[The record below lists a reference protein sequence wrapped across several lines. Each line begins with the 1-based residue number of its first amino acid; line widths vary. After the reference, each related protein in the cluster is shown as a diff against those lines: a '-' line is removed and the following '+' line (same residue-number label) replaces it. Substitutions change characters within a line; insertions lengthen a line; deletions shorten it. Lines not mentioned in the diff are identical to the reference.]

1 MKKINIIIPT
11 YNESKNILP
20 LIKEIKRY
28 LPDANIC
35 VVDDSKKNII
45 GNILKKNN
53 FHKVIYFHRKNK
65 KGRGSAVIYGF
76 KKLFN
81 KNIDQIFIEMDAD
94 FSHRPSELKK
104 NIKLFKKNKSDLLIA
119 SRYLKKSKIL
129 NWSMSRKILSK
140 LSNILA
146 KTILKHTE
154 KNYKERPIDIFIMK
168 DFVSASLTISNELIS
183 LGYYSFNVE
192 PNMKLTIH
200 ENWQNFDHYLTS
212 LKTKFRVKAKKALKL
227 SHNLLVKEITVEN
240 FDEQVKEMTEL
251 YKRVA
256 SKADF
261 NLGAFN
267 LATYK
272 SLKEK
277 LGDVY
282 LLKSYWL
289 DHKMVGFMSGMLNEN
304 KLDAH
309 FVGIDYELNRSYAIY
324 QRMLYDYIGIAIT
337 KKITTLNFGRTASEI
352 KSSVGATPEHLTV
365 YIRHKK
371 SITNKFLKLF
381 LLKIQPT
388 EFHQKFPFKIESKNS

>member
-1 MKKINIIIPT
+1 LNCNRTSKKTFVYNHINEIPKTIWGELACSNHLYFTPNYLEAIEKNNDHLTFFYIVLTDTKQKAIAFASVQIITFHLDAIENDLSTIVKRVTYLARKFKIIPS
-11 YNESKNILP
+11 EGIFIKN
-20 LIKEIKRY
+20 
-28 LPDANIC
+28 DQ
-35 VVDDSKKNII
+35 
-45 GNILKKNN
+45 
-53 FHKVIYFHRKNK
+53 NK
-65 KGRGSAVIYGF
+65 KTV
-76 KKLFN
+76 L
-81 KNIDQIFIEMDAD
+81 
-94 FSHRPSELKK
+94 
-104 NIKLFKKNKSDLLIA
+104 
-119 SRYLKKSKIL
+119 
-129 NWSMSRKILSK
+129 RK
-140 LSNILA
+140 LA
-146 KTILKHTE
+146 KAILKHTE

-168 DFVSASLTISNELIS
+168 DFVSTSLSISNELIS

-227 SHNLLVKEITVEN
+227 SRNLLVKEITVEN

-277 LGDVY
+277 LGDIY

-309 FVGIDYELNRSYAIY
+309 FVGIDYELNKSYAIY
-324 QRMLYDYIGIAIT
+324 QRMLYDYIDIAIT

>member
-1 MKKINIIIPT
+1 MSGEHGIFI
-11 YNESKNILP
+11 KN
-20 LIKEIKRY
+20 
-28 LPDANIC
+28 DQ
-35 VVDDSKKNII
+35 
-45 GNILKKNN
+45 
-53 FHKVIYFHRKNK
+53 NK
-65 KGRGSAVIYGF
+65 KTV
-76 KKLFN
+76 L
-81 KNIDQIFIEMDAD
+81 
-94 FSHRPSELKK
+94 
-104 NIKLFKKNKSDLLIA
+104 
-119 SRYLKKSKIL
+119 
-129 NWSMSRKILSK
+129 RK
-140 LSNILA
+140 LA
-146 KTILKHTE
+146 KAILKHTE

-168 DFVSASLTISNELIS
+168 DFVSASLSISNELIS

-227 SHNLLVKEITVEN
+227 SRNLLVKEITVEN

-261 NLGAFN
+261 NLGEFN

-324 QRMLYDYIGIAIT
+324 QRMLYDLSLIHI
-337 KKITTLNFGRTASEI
+337 
-352 KSSVGATPEHLTV
+352 
-365 YIRHKK
+365 
-371 SITNKFLKLF
+371 
-381 LLKIQPT
+381 
-388 EFHQKFPFKIESKNS
+388 

>member
-1 MKKINIIIPT
+1 MINYSNFKDVVYFEQIKSIPKTIWEELNCPNLYFSPSYLDAIEKNNSHLSFFYIVLKDTQQKAIAFASIQIISFQLNSIENDLSTILKRVTSLARKFKIIP
-11 YNESKNILP
+11 NEKPLQILTCGNSFVSGEHGVF
-20 LIKEIKRY
+20 I
-28 LPDANIC
+28 
-35 VVDDSKKNII
+35 KKNEDKRKV
-45 GNILKKNN
+45 LKK
-53 FHKVIYFHRKNK
+53 
-65 KGRGSAVIYGF
+65 
-76 KKLFN
+76 
-81 KNIDQIFIEMDAD
+81 
-94 FSHRPSELKK
+94 
-104 NIKLFKKNKSDLLIA
+104 
-119 SRYLKKSKIL
+119 
-129 NWSMSRKILSK
+129 LSK
-140 LSNILA
+140 A
-146 KTILKHTE
+146 ILKHTE
-154 KNYKERPIDIFIMK
+154 NQYEKKPIDIFIMK
-168 DFVSASLTISNELIS
+168 DFVASSLSVSNELIS

-192 PNMKLTIH
+192 PNMKLKID
-200 ENWQNFDHYLTS
+200 ENWQNFDQYLAA
-212 LKTKFRVKAKKALKL
+212 LRTKFRVKAKKALKL

-371 SITNKFLKLF
+371 TITNKFLKLF

-388 EFHQKFPFKIESKNS
+388 EFHQKFPFKIDQKNS

>member
-1 MKKINIIIPT
+1 MSSNSVSNNTFIYHYISEIPKKIWDDLDCSSNVYFSSEYLDAVEKNNDHLTFFYVVLTDTKQKAIAFASVQIIPFHLDAIENDLST
-11 YNESKNILP
+11 IVKRVTSLARKFKILP
-20 LIKEIKRY
+20 SEKPLQILSCGNSFVSGEHGIFIKN
-28 LPDANIC
+28 DQ
-35 VVDDSKKNII
+35 
-45 GNILKKNN
+45 
-53 FHKVIYFHRKNK
+53 NK
-65 KGRGSAVIYGF
+65 KTV
-76 KKLFN
+76 L
-81 KNIDQIFIEMDAD
+81 
-94 FSHRPSELKK
+94 
-104 NIKLFKKNKSDLLIA
+104 
-119 SRYLKKSKIL
+119 
-129 NWSMSRKILSK
+129 RK
-140 LSNILA
+140 LA
-146 KTILKHTE
+146 KAILKHTE

-168 DFVSASLTISNELIS
+168 DFVSASLSISNELIS

-227 SHNLLVKEITVEN
+227 SRNLLVKEITVEN

-277 LGDVY
+277 LGDIY

-324 QRMLYDYIGIAIT
+324 QRMLYDYIDIAIT

-388 EFHQKFPFKIESKNS
+388 EFNQKFPFKIDQKNS